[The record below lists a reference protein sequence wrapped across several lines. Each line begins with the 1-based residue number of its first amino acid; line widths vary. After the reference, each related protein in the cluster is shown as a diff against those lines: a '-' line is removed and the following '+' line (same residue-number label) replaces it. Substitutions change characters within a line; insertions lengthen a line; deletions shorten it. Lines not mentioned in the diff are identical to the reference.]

1 MATRRP
7 PHFRLAVAA
16 CGALF
21 CMPAATAA
29 PAKGNPNSPLN
40 DILLRLEAIQSEIQG
55 LKSDIDAVK
64 TELRADVDD
73 VKREVITCTLRAK
86 QAGLCDRVRETKAS
100 ACFDMSVLEAKLG
113 AKWLGRVQAKGEGGV
128 GWTTGPDGKIV
139 VDVRTPVAAIPSDF
153 GLEIAPK
160 LALKGEFCVEIPL
173 EILPATGRTLQAG
186 RVASSEAEFEYLAQ
200 RFEEIGAAVI
210 PLVMDRIDSRLPDGQ
225 RLVAGTQAFERLGD
239 GDLALLNGDML
250 SDPLLLDVIDVMPTP
265 VMLRTA
271 LKNPAALRSQMPSLQ
286 GTAGQ
291 RVAALCHPQG
301 GLAVV
306 RSPLFSGMTDQ
317 ICAHLATVP
326 EFDDIAYQLLDIPEA
341 TSAIVDGLLDK
352 SQPLQQNASNPF
364 CSRPLFQNT
373 RLCR

>member
-7 PHFRLAVAA
+7 APFHLAVAA
-16 CGALF
+16 CGVLL
-21 CMPAATAA
+21 CSPVATAA
-29 PAKGNPNSPLN
+29 PPKGKPNSPLT
-40 DILLRLEAIQSEIQG
+40 DILLHLEAIQAEIRE

-64 TELRADVDD
+64 TELRADVGE

-113 AKWLGRVQAKGEGGV
+113 AKWLGTVQAKGEGGV

-139 VDVRTPVAAIPSDF
+139 VDVRTPVSAIPSDF

-173 EILPATGRTLQAG
+173 EILPATGGTVQAG
-186 RVASSEAEFEYLAQ
+186 RVASNEAEFEYLAQ

-210 PLVMDRIDSRLPDGQ
+210 PLVMDRLDSRLPDGH

-239 GDLALLNGDML
+239 GDLALPNGDML
-250 SDPLLLDVIDVMPTP
+250 SDPLLLDVVDIMPTP
-265 VMLRTA
+265 VILRTA
-271 LKNPAALRSQMPSLQ
+271 LRNPAALRGRLPNLQ

-291 RVAALCHPQG
+291 RVAALCHPQS

-317 ICAHLATVP
+317 ICAHLGTVP
-326 EFDDIAYQLLDIPEA
+326 EFDAIAYQLLDIPEA
-341 TSAIVDGLLDK
+341 TSAIVDGLLDRT
-352 SQPLQQNASNPF
+352 QPVQRNPGNPF